1 MQIYTPTTSE
11 VHGIQYLSLRHL
23 LRVWNGAIDLG
34 NGKIHLT
41 SAITVNVCRESLA
54 GEKSQNVEETPWIE
68 VAIITTVQHAV
79 THLSV

>member
-1 MQIYTPTTSE
+1 M
-11 VHGIQYLSLRHL
+11 
-23 LRVWNGAIDLG
+23 
-34 NGKIHLT
+34 GKIHLT